1 MDVESD
7 QLEVL
12 SDQVVAVLNSAQAEL
27 VEEQDRAFW
36 DEGIIRKVPLIGS
49 FVNWWSPYNPQP
61 TGRSFNFI
69 SGKMESTDVVYKNKA
84 QLTRDGAG
92 ISLADSANISASNV
106 SLSSKTGSTGSPM
119 REQAEP

>member
-1 MDVESD
+1 MDIESD

-12 SDQVVAVLNSAQAEL
+12 SEQVAAMLNNAQAEL

-69 SGKMESTDVVYKNKA
+69 SGKMESTEGVYKNRA
-84 QLTRDGAG
+84 QITRDEAG
-92 ISLADSANISASNV
+92 LSLADSANISASNI
-106 SLSSKTGSTGSPM
+106 SLSSKTGSTGSPTK
-119 REQAEP
+119 EQAEP